1 MRKNQITPISRWFTS
16 IGLYI
21 WTILCIY
28 PLVFAFF
35 QSLKNNKQVYSGSA
49 WDLPDFPLLWSNY
62 VYTWENY
69 NFSSYF
75 VNSILV
81 TIGSIFV
88 SLLMASTTAYVLARY
103 RFRGSGLIFYMY
115 LASMSIPTMMIIV
128 PIFFLY
134 GDLHLANTH
143 SGLILLYAISSLP
156 LSLLLLIGFFK
167 SLPHELEESAVIDGA
182 SHYGVFFRIMLP
194 LAMPGL
200 ITISIINIL
209 NYWNEFSYALILMND
224 TRKYTLP
231 IGLAYMQGE
240 MQYRIE
246 FGPLFAGLMIS
257 LVPMLVMYIL
267 FQNRINE
274 GIVAGAVK

>member
-1 MRKNQITPISRWFTS
+1 
-16 IGLYI
+16 
-21 WTILCIY
+21 
-28 PLVFAFF
+28 
-35 QSLKNNKQVYSGSA
+35 
-49 WDLPDFPLLWSNY
+49 
-62 VYTWENY
+62 
-69 NFSSYF
+69 
-75 VNSILV
+75 
-81 TIGSIFV
+81 
-88 SLLMASTTAYVLARY
+88 MASTTAYVLARY